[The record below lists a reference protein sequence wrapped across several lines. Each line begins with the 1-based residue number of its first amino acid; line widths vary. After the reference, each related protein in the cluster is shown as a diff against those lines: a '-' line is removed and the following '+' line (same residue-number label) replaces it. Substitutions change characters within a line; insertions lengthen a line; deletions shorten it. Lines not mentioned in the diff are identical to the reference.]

1 MKYIQYDEIGNPA
14 DVLKVIK
21 ASQTA
26 LAAGEVRVKVLATP
40 IHPSNLLQISGEYG
54 VAPPLPAHPGAE
66 GIGQVIETAPDV
78 SGLQIGQRVMLV
90 GVSTWREEIV
100 APVAAFIPLPD
111 AGDAEQMS
119 MLTVNPLTAH
129 LILSSYVELQAGDW
143 VIQSAAN
150 SAVGE
155 YLIQIAK
162 QRGLKSVNIVRR
174 ENLIPELEA
183 LGADIVLTDGPDLA
197 ARVAEATGNASIAL
211 AIDAVGGGTFSQLV
225 ECLTFGGTILAYGS
239 LTKQPPLLNSVA
251 IIFNDIRVRG
261 FWLQKWFENA
271 SDQDRQGAF
280 GTVIPLVASGSLKAK
295 IDSRFAIEDIAA
307 AVARAAED
315 GRSGKVLLVPS
326 AEQDK

>member
-14 DVLKVIK
+14 DVLKVMK
-21 ASQTA
+21 APQTA

-66 GIGQVIETAPDV
+66 GVGQVIETAPDV

-129 LILSSYVELQAGDW
+129 LILGSYVELQAGDW

-162 QRGLKSVNIVRR
+162 QRGLKSVNIIRR
-174 ENLIPELEA
+174 ESLISELEA

-197 ARVAEATGNASIAL
+197 ARVAEATGNAPIVL

-225 ECLTFGGTILAYGS
+225 ECLTFGGTIVAYGS

-271 SDQDRQGAF
+271 NDQDKQGAF
-280 GTVIPLVASGSLKAK
+280 GTVIPLVASGALKAK
-295 IDSRFAIEDIAA
+295 IDSRFAIDDIAA
-307 AVARAAED
+307 AVTRAAED

>member
-1 MKYIQYDEIGNPA
+1 MKYIQYDEIGNPP
-14 DVLKVIK
+14 DVLKVMK
-21 ASQTA
+21 APQTA

-54 VAPPLPAHPGAE
+54 VAPPLPAYPGAE

-129 LILSSYVELQAGDW
+129 LILSSYVELEAGDW

-174 ENLIPELEA
+174 ESLIPELEA

-197 ARVAEATGNASIAL
+197 ARVAEATGNAPIAL

-225 ECLTFGGTILAYGS
+225 ECLTFGGTI
-239 LTKQPPLLNSVA
+239 VA
-251 IIFNDIRVRG
+251 
-261 FWLQKWFENA
+261 
-271 SDQDRQGAF
+271 
-280 GTVIPLVASGSLKAK
+280 
-295 IDSRFAIEDIAA
+295 
-307 AVARAAED
+307 
-315 GRSGKVLLVPS
+315 
-326 AEQDK
+326 